1 MKYTYHSI
9 NRMNTR
15 GISKEMIEFTL
26 NYGSIDGDAYVT
38 NRKLLNKVIQ
48 HLTKQLDLAKK
59 LIDKGGVVVVTD
71 NSSVITTYDYESYKA
86 Y

>member
-1 MKYTYHSI
+1 MKYTYHSQK
-9 NRMNTR
+9 RMNHR

-26 NYGSIDGDAYVT
+26 NYGSVDGDAYIT
-38 NRKLLNKVIQ
+38 NKKLLQKVIQ
-48 HLTKQLDLAKK
+48 NLSKQLTLAKK

-71 NSSVITTYDYESYKA
+71 NGSVITTYDYESYKT